1 MERMR
6 YPACPVF
13 FEEIDENEV
22 RKSEFAHSMLFDLR
36 MSYVVMILVSALLSV
51 GLVAIRHIPAPP

>member
-13 FEEIDENEV
+13 FEEIDENRVME
-22 RKSEFAHSMLFDLR
+22 SEFAHSMLLDLR
-36 MSYVVMILVSALLSV
+36 MSYVVMI
-51 GLVAIRHIPAPP
+51 II